1 MRSRYFFRKGVS
13 FRVGLRAAARGVAVL
28 GFSAAVFAQPP
39 SGGPAARTARERALI
54 DITGQWVSVVSEDWL
69 WRMVTPPAGD
79 TASVPLNAP
88 GREAALAWDRER
100 DVAEDRL
107 CLAFGP
113 PGLIRQPGRIRIR
126 WEDDDTLQLD
136 FDAGTQTRRLNFAA
150 ADPPSPPSLQGV
162 SQASW
167 FRESQSPAA
176 FGPGGATTGGALHVR
191 TSNMTPGYLRPNGV
205 PYSEQAVIKEYFNV
219 FSLPGDSG
227 TWLIVTM
234 VVDDPVYLTTEFIT
248 STHFR
253 KETERSGWSPRPCEI
268 SPPLI
273 DEPLYVPG
281 PFG

>member
-1 MRSRYFFRKGVS
+1 MKPRYFMRRVS
-13 FRVGLRAAARGVAVL
+13 PGAGLRATACGLVIFGLSVSL
-28 GFSAAVFAQPP
+28 YAQPP
-39 SGGPAARTARERALI
+39 AERPAARSARERALI

-79 TASVPLNAP
+79 TASVPLNQS
-88 GREAALAWDRER
+88 GREVALAWDRDR
-100 DVAEDRL
+100 DVADDRL
-107 CLAFGP
+107 CLAYGP
-113 PGLIRQPGRIRIR
+113 PGLVRQPGRIRIH
-126 WEDDDTLQLD
+126 WQDENTLQLD
-136 FDAGTQTRRLNFAA
+136 FDAGSQTRLLRFAA
-150 ADPPSPPSLQGV
+150 ADTPAQSVLQGF

-167 FRESQSPAA
+167 FRESQLPGA
-176 FGPGGATTGGALHVR
+176 FGPGGTATGGTLHVR

-205 PYSEQAVIKEYFNV
+205 PYSEQAVVKEYFNT
-219 FSLPGDSG
+219 FSLPGDGG

-234 VVDDPVYLTTEFIT
+234 VVEDPVYLTTEFIT

-253 KETERSGWSPRPCEI
+253 KETERSGWNPRPCEI

>member
-1 MRSRYFFRKGVS
+1 MKPHSSLRRGSLGVS
-13 FRVGLRAAARGVAVL
+13 LRATAC
-28 GFSAAVFAQPP
+28 GFVIFGLSVSVCAQPP
-39 SGGPAARTARERALI
+39 PGSPAARSARERALI

-79 TASVPLNAP
+79 TASIPLNPA
-88 GREAALAWDRER
+88 GRQVALAWDRDR
-100 DVAEDRL
+100 DVADDRL

-113 PGLIRQPGRIRIR
+113 PGLMRQPGRIRIR
-126 WEDDDTLQLD
+126 WQDDNTLQLD
-136 FDAGTQTRRLNFAA
+136 FDAGTQTRLLRFAVEN
-150 ADPPSPPSLQGV
+150 PPTQPALQGV

-167 FRESQSPAA
+167 FRESQALGA

-205 PYSEQAVIKEYFNV
+205 PYSEQAVIKEYFNT
-219 FSLPGDSG
+219 FSLPGDGG

-253 KETERSGWSPRPCEI
+253 KENELSGWSPRPCEI